1 MYGIVVIGHLIAK
14 LRAMASLEIFP
25 HHKNQSRRSTLV
37 DLTPMVDLGFLL
49 ITFFIFTTTISEPT
63 AMKLAFPDESGTG
76 TSVSKEM
83 VLTILPAANN
93 LAVVFAG
100 DLMDNPVLE
109 KADLNNP
116 TALRN
121 LILQKQKEIVAKK
134 RQLKDLMV
142 IIKLGAKSTYKNL
155 IDVLDEMQING
166 IKKYAV
172 VKQSPADKLAL
183 TKALL

>member
-1 MYGIVVIGHLIAK
+1 
-14 LRAMASLEIFP
+14 MASLEVSR
-25 HHKNQSRRSTLV
+25 HSKNQSHRSTLV

-49 ITFFIFTTTISEPT
+49 ITFFIFTTAISEPT
-63 AMKLAFPDESGTG
+63 AMNLAFPDEGGTG

-93 LAVVFAG
+93 LAVVFGG
-100 DLMDNPVLE
+100 DLKDNPVIE

-121 LILQKQKEIVAKK
+121 LIIQKQKEIVAKK
-134 RQLKDLMV
+134 RAVKDLVV
-142 IIKLGAKSTYKNL
+142 IIKPGAESIYKNL